1 MIAVN
6 KFELTGAI
14 ASVKRNRLIL
24 FDQYTVPE

>member
-1 MIAVN
+1 MITVN

-14 ASVKRNRLIL
+14 TSVKKNRLVV